1 MWLSD
6 AQFQQGSQVIYT
18 FSLPH
23 LIMREEFLE
32 QTVSNKPQLLCSLCV
47 IYIAIPV
54 EQSLDSFP
62 STLSADGEGTSIIR
76 SMLFMACI

>member
-1 MWLSD
+1 
-6 AQFQQGSQVIYT
+6 
-18 FSLPH
+18 
-23 LIMREEFLE
+23 MREEFLE

-76 SMLFMACI
+76 SMLFMACILKVSQGINPLHCLSEEP